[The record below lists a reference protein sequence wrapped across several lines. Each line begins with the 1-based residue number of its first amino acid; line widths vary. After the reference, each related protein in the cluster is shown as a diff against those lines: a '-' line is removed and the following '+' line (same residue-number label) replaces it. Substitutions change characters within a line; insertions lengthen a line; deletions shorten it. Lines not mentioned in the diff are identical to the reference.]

1 MNWQCPYCQRHQ
13 VVSENTRKNSQVSLV
28 GAASAPDDTDAL
40 LAITSIV
47 CANVECKR
55 RTIGVSLHSRNPAQ
69 QGVVGAL
76 RQRWML
82 RPASTA
88 KPQPPY
94 IPAPITEDYAE
105 ACAIRDLSP
114 KASAALSRRC
124 LQGMIRDFC
133 KISKNRLIDEIN
145 ELKSRIEN
153 GTAPSGVA
161 ADTMDA
167 IDAVRSVGNI
177 GAHMEKDINVIVDI
191 DPGEAQSLIGLIE
204 ILLEEWYVARHTRL
218 EKLEKLKNIAGQK
231 KEAVK
236 PFPADSCGSD
246 PAK

>member
-13 VVSENTRKNSQVSLV
+13 VVSETARKTAHVSLV
-28 GAASAPDDTDAL
+28 GGAKAPDDADAL
-40 LAITSIV
+40 MAITSIV
-47 CANVECKR
+47 CANVACKR
-55 RTIGVSLHSRNPAQ
+55 RTIQVGLHKRNPAQ
-69 QGVVGAL
+69 PSVVEAL
-76 RQRWML
+76 RQHWLL

-88 KPQPPY
+88 KPQPAY
-94 IPAPITEDYAE
+94 IPSPIAEDYAE

-145 ELKSRIEN
+145 ELKSRIES
-153 GTAPSGVA
+153 GTAPSGVV

-218 EKLEKLKNIAGQK
+218 EKLEKLKKIAGQK
-231 KEAVK
+231 KDALK
-236 PFPADSCGSD
+236 PVSAASVNSD
-246 PAK
+246 TAK